1 MALEQVAF
9 WDSKDRFN
17 TLSLEELKIR
27 NEAKE
32 EFKKWVLIEEIS

>member
-17 TLSLEELKIR
+17 TLSLEELKVR
-27 NEAKE
+27 NEAKV
-32 EFKKWVLIEEIS
+32 KKWVLIEEIS